1 MTGYEPTLRNR
12 NSFFCMTQW
21 LLNIIN
27 NLFYLIITISI
38 KVLSVLQGSDED
50 IPSSL
55 VSPDQLHHLQAKRS
69 FLVTKR
75 EILECH
81 IAAIDASI
89 HQFHNTS
96 TIDQVNQP
104 LIASHNIS
112 SSSASR
118 TPSVTTPLTPCRQ
131 RNRRR
136 SRARESH
143 LCFVDLEA
151 GIRRWMHAAW
161 RRERE
166 AEY

>member
-1 MTGYEPTLRNR
+1 MTGYEPTLRNQ
-12 NSFFCMTQW
+12 NSFFCMTQR

-38 KVLSVLQGSDED
+38 KILSLLQGSNDD
-50 IPSSL
+50 IPTSL

-75 EILECH
+75 EILECQ

-104 LIASHNIS
+104 LTASHNIS
-112 SSSASR
+112 SIASH

-136 SRARESH
+136 SRTTEPSL
-143 LCFVDLEA
+143 LCGSGGGRGSGA
-151 GIRRWMHAAW
+151 GCTQAA
-161 RRERE
+161 
-166 AEY
+166 